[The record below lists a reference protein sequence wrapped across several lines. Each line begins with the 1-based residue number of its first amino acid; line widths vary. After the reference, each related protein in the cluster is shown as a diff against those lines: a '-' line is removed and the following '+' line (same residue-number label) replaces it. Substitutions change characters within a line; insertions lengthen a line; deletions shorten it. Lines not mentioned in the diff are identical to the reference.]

1 MKSSLKIE
9 SSFNKR
15 AFYKI
20 IVFIKLLVIFFIIG
34 IGSDYLFK
42 SGGVD
47 FLKSFSIALRMSL
60 GITYVIYS
68 IIKK

>member
-1 MKSSLKIE
+1 MYYVWNGVLKYE
-9 SSFNKR
+9 RKDSYV
-15 AFYKI
+15 YK
-20 IVFIKLLVIFFIIG
+20 VISDFFIIG

-47 FLKSFSIALRMSL
+47 FLKSFSIALGMSL

-68 IIKK
+68 SNKE

>member
-1 MKSSLKIE
+1 MYKMEYKIVKE
-9 SSFNKR
+9 
-15 AFYKI
+15 KI

-60 GITYVIYS
+60 GIHM
-68 IIKK
+68 